1 MSPNMCNLCP
11 RSIHLLRERVSQEGG
26 GESPPEN
33 DALLLGLLNV
43 RGVGDAAATTIV
55 RERDTNGPYTSLADF
70 MRRTGLQ
77 REAVDNLLLAGA
89 FDSLV
94 PARRQAMWEAGLL
107 YRPAGAQLA
116 LPLPVEQ
123 DMAELPSMSVWESMA
138 GEYQTM
144 GVYPRGHL
152 MAHVRPHLP
161 RDVTP
166 SHYVPGLDDGEE
178 VTVAGLI
185 IRRQRPLAKAVFIT
199 LEDEFGHVPMIVWP
213 AVYERYRLILKEPVL
228 LARGVVS
235 RRDGTMNVVLTHA
248 ESIDMLLHTPRSKD
262 WG

>member
-1 MSPNMCNLCP
+1 M
-11 RSIHLLRERVSQEGG
+11 
-26 GESPPEN
+26 
-33 DALLLGLLNV
+33 GLLNV
-43 RGVGDAAATTIV
+43 KGVGEAAATAIV
-55 RERDTNGPYTSLADF
+55 QERALNGTDVSLADF

-77 REAVDNLLLAGA
+77 REAIDNLLLAGA
-89 FDSLV
+89 FDSLT

-116 LPLPVEQ
+116 LPLPVDQ
-123 DMAELPSMSVWESMA
+123 DMADLPSITPWESMA

-144 GVYPRGHL
+144 GVYPGGHL

-161 RDVTP
+161 KEVIP
-166 SHYVPGLDDGEE
+166 SHDVPDLEDGKN
-178 VTVAGLI
+178 VTVAGLV

-213 AVYERYRLILKEPVL
+213 AVYERYRLVLREPVL

-235 RRDGTMNVVLTHA
+235 RRDGTMNIVLTHA
-248 ESIDMLLHTPRSKD
+248 ESLEMLVDTPRSKN